1 MTQIAPSS
9 SSTEV
14 ISGQLKQLR
23 LVRFRS
29 FEDFTVSF
37 GKGAVLVGPN
47 NAGKSTLL
55 TAIRLAD
62 TLIRYA
68 HRRKPESSIRVGD
81 LRVLTYPMQLRDF
94 PSLRDSVRY
103 EFGVDESRMELTLKS
118 DAKLVAVWPAESQND
133 ERGDPYFYLL
143 QPSGAPVGSIAQAKA
158 CFPLLGVI
166 PVLTPIDHEERVL
179 DAAYVKSNI
188 AGRLSSRH
196 FRNQL
201 RLLQEAGEL
210 AGFWAW
216 AKEWL
221 GDIRF
226 DRLLTQM
233 ADDGAILTAFAFEAS
248 SRVPKELVWA
258 GDGIQVWLQLLYH
271 VHRVRDR
278 GVIILDEPEVY
289 LHPDLQRRLVRLL
302 EGTGAQIVIATHSTE
317 LLAEAD
323 SRNAVMIDRSRR
335 RAIRPKSEAQYDL
348 LSSMLGTTFNLRLA
362 KAMRSRV
369 AVFVEGRDI
378 VILRHLARRLG
389 LANLEREEG
398 LTVIPLHGY
407 TGWRHV
413 EPFSWLT
420 QEILPDTL
428 KTFVI
433 LDRDYRSDDERLR
446 VVESLRAIGV
456 NGHVWLRKELESY
469 LITASVISRL
479 SGAPLETID
488 DWMKNISAEMGNEVF
503 GRQLQERVASEAHA
517 HNHQVDVM
525 SAFKAQ
531 FDALWSDA
539 EYRLYAVPP
548 KQLVAALN
556 QRLQAAGYKA
566 VSMSGLARAHR
577 VSEISEEMK
586 DVLASIDAATAARP

>member
-1 MTQIAPSS
+1 VTQIAPSLS
-9 SSTEV
+9 SAEA
-14 ISGQLKQLR
+14 ISGHLKQLR

-37 GKGAVLVGPN
+37 GSGALLVGPN

-62 TLIRYA
+62 ALIRHA

-81 LRVLTYPMQLRDF
+81 MRVLTYPMQLRDF

-118 DAKLVAVWPAESQND
+118 DAKLVAVWPAESQD
-133 ERGDPYFYLL
+133 EERGDPYFYLL
-143 QPSGAPVGSIAQAKA
+143 HPSGAPVGSTAQAKA

-166 PVLTPIDHEERVL
+166 PVLNPIDHEERVL

-201 RLLQEAGEL
+201 RLMQEAGEL
-210 AGFWAW
+210 VGFWGW
-216 AKEWL
+216 AEEWL

-233 ADDGAILTAFAFEAS
+233 ADDGAILTAFVFEGS

-335 RAIRPKSEAQYDL
+335 RAVRPKSEAQYDL

-389 LANLEREEG
+389 LVNLEREEG

-413 EPFSWLT
+413 EPFRWLT

-433 LDRDYRSDDERLR
+433 LDRDYRSDEERLR

-469 LITASVISRL
+469 LITAAVVSRL

-488 DWMKNISAEMGNEVF
+488 DWMTNISAEMGNEVF
-503 GRQLQERVASEAHA
+503 GRQLQERVASETHA

-556 QRLQAAGYKA
+556 QRLQAGGFTA

-577 VSEISEEMK
+577 VSEIAQEMK